1 MKRTLLGMVA
11 VGEPLIQQAIE
22 ATRAYHRAEAD
33 GRPAKE
39 VERLR
44 VLADSLYLTVTDYQL
59 RTHSDRTQH

>member
-1 MKRTLLGMVA
+1 MKRTLEGIVV
-11 VGEPLIQQAIE
+11 VGEPLIRQAIE

-44 VLADSLYLTVTDYQL
+44 VLADFLYQAVMDYQL
-59 RTHSDRTQH
+59 RAINGHSKH